1 MKNTLGISVYQL
13 FAGFPLPIILAL
25 MLNQL
30 KNGYFKRFTQ
40 TVTYAPHFISIVVL
54 IGLLEVFLNPR
65 MGLVNT
71 FFISMGK
78 DPVYFLGQQKY
89 FWHLYVLSGIWQN
102 TGWAAIMYLAAL
114 SGIDPELYEAAKI
127 DGATR
132 FQRILYI
139 DIPGILPT
147 IVILFILNTGR
158 LMNIGFEKTFLMQ
171 NPLNLGASEVIST
184 YVYKVGLIQAQFGFA
199 SAVGLFNGVINL
211 VLLVFMLLVI
221 IYPLYFTIV
230 ASFSDPQAI
239 YQGRVWL
246 FPAGFTV
253 EGYQRLLIDPAIP
266 RGYFNT
272 IIITG
277 GGTLLSVFLT
287 LNAAFALSNRYL
299 SGKKIFIGFFAF
311 TMFFNGGMIPT
322 YLLIRNLGLLNTFW
336 ALILPGTVGAW
347 NLFLVRTFY
356 QSTIPLEL
364 YEAAIM
370 DGASVTVYYYRIV
383 LPLSKAIVSVMV
395 LYYAVGY
402 WNLFFPALLYIRDEK
417 LYPLQL
423 VLRNIILE
431 NEALALSDIDAETV
445 AARQRVAD
453 LLKYSSMIVAS
464 IPLLAAYP
472 FLQKYFSQGVMVGSV
487 KG

>member
-1 MKNTLGISVYQL
+1 MTKPRIRETFLDS
-13 FAGFPLPIILAL
+13 
-25 MLNQL
+25 
-30 KNGYFKRFTQ
+30 
-40 TVTYAPHFISIVVL
+40 
-54 IGLLEVFLNPR
+54 VFL
-65 MGLVNT
+65 
-71 FFISMGK
+71 F
-78 DPVYFLGQQKY
+78 
-89 FWHLYVLSGIWQN
+89 
-102 TGWAAIMYLAAL
+102 
-114 SGIDPELYEAAKI
+114 
-127 DGATR
+127 
-132 FQRILYI
+132 
-139 DIPGILPT
+139 
-147 IVILFILNTGR
+147 VIR
-158 LMNIGFEKTFLMQ
+158 TFL
-171 NPLNLGASEVIST
+171 
-184 YVYKVGLIQAQFGFA
+184 
-199 SAVGLFNGVINL
+199 
-211 VLLVFMLLVI
+211 LLLLLAI
-221 IYPLYFTIV
+221 IYPLYFTII

-246 FPAGFTV
+246 FSIGFTI
-253 EGYQRLLIDPAIP
+253 EGYQRLLMDPAIP
-266 RGYFNT
+266 RGYVNT
-272 IIITG
+272 IVITT

-299 SGKKIFIGFFAF
+299 KGKKIFIGFFAF

-336 ALILPGTVGAW
+336 ALIFPGAVGAW

-370 DGASVTVYYYRIV
+370 DGASVSVYYYRIV
-383 LPLSKAIVSVMV
+383 LPLSKAIISVMI

-402 WNLFFPALLYIRDEK
+402 WNLFFPALLYIRDET

-431 NEALALSDIDAETV
+431 NEALALSDVDAETV

-464 IPLLAAYP
+464 IPLLAVYP